1 MATIKDIALK
11 ANVSIGTVS
20 RVLNFDETLNVSDK
34 TREKILKI
42 ADELKYKA
50 LKNRKVK
57 SKNKKKIGILSWY
70 TNNEELADPYFL
82 SIRLSAEKKCNE
94 NNYTIVRINKKTD
107 YEVLKYLAGIIIIGR
122 FSNEIIERISSIN
135 ENLVFVN
142 FSPDDN
148 KFDSVGVDLKKSI
161 RELFNYLYCLGHR
174 KIGFLGG
181 NDIDLIKN
189 TDVYIDERDE
199 VYREFMEEK
208 GIYSKNYL
216 YGVDK
221 YINNNRFPYKMGYE
235 LMLKVLSKDDIPTA
249 MFTGN
254 DAMAIG
260 AYKAIA
266 EKGLKIPDDISIVG
280 FDDYPSSSYMVPSLT
295 TVKVPT
301 DCLGDAAAD
310 LLLEKINS
318 NRDYPKKI
326 LIPTQLKIRK
336 SCMKISC
343 NNI

>member
-1 MATIKDIALK
+1 MTTIKDIALK

-20 RVLNFDETLNVSDK
+20 RVLNFDDTLSVSDS

-42 ADELKYKA
+42 AE
-50 LKNRKVK
+50 
-57 SKNKKKIGILSWY
+57 
-70 TNNEELADPYFL
+70 
-82 SIRLSAEKKCNE
+82 
-94 NNYTIVRINKKTD
+94 
-107 YEVLKYLAGIIIIGR
+107 
-122 FSNEIIERISSIN
+122 
-135 ENLVFVN
+135 
-142 FSPDDN
+142 
-148 KFDSVGVDLKKSI
+148 
-161 RELFNYLYCLGHR
+161 
-174 KIGFLGG
+174 
-181 NDIDLIKN
+181 
-189 TDVYIDERDE
+189 
-199 VYREFMEEK
+199 EFMIEK
-208 GIYSKNYL
+208 GIYNKNYL

-249 MFTGN
+249 MFAGN

-266 EKGLKIPDDISIVG
+266 EKGLKIPADISIVG
-280 FDDYPSSSYMVPSLT
+280 FDDYPYSSYMVPSLT

-336 SCMKISC
+336 SCMKFSC
-343 NNI
+343 NKI